1 MNIMDRMRKILEAN
15 EQLDS
20 KRNGMSPITKETLV
34 PVPRQAPVSKTPLK
48 K

>member
-15 EQLDS
+15 EQIDA
-20 KRNGMSPITKETLV
+20 KRNGMTPITKETLV
-34 PVPRQAPVSKTPLK
+34 PVPRQAPVPKIPLK